1 MVSDSFC
8 CFSWLELGVS
18 RCQLEVEFVAAE
30 RVAQFG
36 ALPAEAAIEAA
47 SAAFV
52 EWPEAGRI
60 VIRKLG
66 LRYRPGLDWVLNDLD
81 AVIPAGAKV
90 AVVGRTGAGKSVV
103 TSNCLVS

>member
-1 MVSDSFC
+1 M
-8 CFSWLELGVS
+8 S

-30 RVAQFG
+30 RVAHLG
-36 ALPAEAAIEAA
+36 VLPAEAAIEAA
-47 SAAFV
+47 STAYA
-52 EWPEAGRI
+52 EWPKAGRI

-66 LRYRPGLDWVLNDLD
+66 LCYRPGLDWVLNDPN

-90 AVVGRTGAGKSVV
+90 AVVSRTEAGKSVV